1 MSGLNVNCFG
11 ECLNSHEEEG
21 DNPQIFKNRK
31 GRKCLTLVR
40 GKKALLNAN
49 NTEPNQS
56 ALLEITQQP

>member
-49 NTEPNQS
+49 NT
-56 ALLEITQQP
+56 

>member
-40 GKKALLNAN
+40 RGKALIAASHFE
-49 NTEPNQS
+49 TNQS
-56 ALLEITQQP
+56 TAIDRTQP